1 MVHAGLARLMKQFDV
16 CPVKPANAST
26 KKAQWVLVLQ
36 HNQAD
41 TPDMVVVAP
50 FYDPAAMPPVRGM
63 RLAMTVGK
71 RQQVLAVDQ
80 LGAVARHDKRG
91 PRGRCAKGS
100 RLDLRR
106 ILSSERPEIVGLSWP
121 RQT

>member
-1 MVHAGLARLMKQFDV
+1 MKQFDV

-80 LGAVARHDKRG
+80 LGAVARSVFG
-91 PRGRCAKGS
+91 PAVATISEDQEDAVRKA
-100 RLDLRR
+100 LDL
-106 ILSSERPEIVGLSWP
+106 IFAGF
-121 RQT
+121 